1 MQGFLNQQPRQRVV
15 GSRGEGCGE
24 SLGGRR
30 HIPTVGASRVFCGGE
45 VEKQSPEA
53 GLGRQESRGGLFLQG
68 NQPRL
73 QGRDVRVALEKVV
86 SLWSVE
92 L

>member
-1 MQGFLNQQPRQRVV
+1 MKKLTKWQ
-15 GSRGEGCGE
+15 
-24 SLGGRR
+24 
-30 HIPTVGASRVFCGGE
+30 
-45 VEKQSPEA
+45 KQSPEA